1 MKESQ
6 DELAG
11 SLTDVRAQLYTT
23 SGALRSLRGPGR
35 TGGLK
40 SVLHCDEARLPS
52 TGELSSP
59 ALSAPATPDVFPFGN
74 PQRLFQV
81 KCYTADAVII
91 QDRLQNAGGL
101 FYFKRK
107 R

>member
-1 MKESQ
+1 M
-6 DELAG
+6 
-11 SLTDVRAQLYTT
+11 RAQLYTT
-23 SGALRSLRGPGR
+23 SGALRSPRGPGR

-52 TGELSSP
+52 TWELSSP
-59 ALSAPATPDVFPFGN
+59 ALSAPATLDVFPFGN

-81 KCYTADAVII
+81 KCYTADTVII

-101 FYFKRK
+101 FYFKEK